1 MSGLTLTLKPGE
13 KFLVGGNMVENGPR
27 RSSIKIEDDSVF
39 VLRLS
44 DALHPD
50 EITTPVRR
58 AYEVAQNIL
67 ACEIGVDEGVAD
79 LEARLHDLAPIFIK
93 AGHEDLIVR
102 VALAVSGRRFFGVLM
117 ALRNMFPVEADLLG
131 LNEGGSIAALQA
143 TQNVA
148 TG

>member
-13 KFLVGGNMVENGPR
+13 KFLVGGHMVENGPR

-44 DALHPD
+44 DALHPE
-50 EITTPVRR
+50 EINTPVRR

-67 ACEIGVDEGVAD
+67 ACEVGVDEGVAD
-79 LEARLHDLAPIFIK
+79 LEGRLHDLAPIFIK

-117 ALRNMFPVEADLLG
+117 ALRNMFAVEAELLG
-131 LNEGGSIAALQA
+131 LNEAAGDTAQNAL
-143 TQNVA
+143 QNVA